1 MKTAFLCVR
10 RTALAFAAFALF
22 ASSFA
27 RAATATATAGQTA
40 TLTVTA
46 DGTTPFTYQWTL
58 NGANIA
64 GATAATYVISNVK
77 LTDAATYSVVVSNSA
92 GSTTSDNA
100 ALTVVPAA
108 SAPTFTTQP
117 ASQTVTAGS
126 AVTFAALASGSPAPA
141 YQWQMNGMNI
151 PGATG
156 TSYTITNT
164 GLSNAGSYTLV
175 ASNTAGSA
183 TSSGAALAVNTVPT
197 ITTQPTNQT
206 VNVGQSATFAIAG
219 SGNPLPAYQW
229 QQSVD
234 GGTTWAKLA
243 NGTAFSGV
251 TTSALL
257 VGSAPASANNS
268 QFRCLITNST
278 GTVTS
283 DGFVLTVIVPPS
295 SLQISIQIN

>member
-22 ASSFA
+22 ASSFT

-58 NGANIA
+58 NGANIT

-108 SAPTFTTQP
+108 SVPTFTTQP

-183 TSSGAALAVNTVPT
+183 TSSGAVLAVNTVPT
-197 ITTQPTNQT
+197 ITTQPANQT
-206 VNVGQSATFAIAG
+206 VNVRPKRHVRDRRQRQSSACLSMAAIRGWRHNLGPTRQRHRLFWRHHLDPAG
-219 SGNPLPAYQW
+219 RQRA
-229 QQSVD
+229 
-234 GGTTWAKLA
+234 
-243 NGTAFSGV
+243 
-251 TTSALL
+251 
-257 VGSAPASANNS
+257 
-268 QFRCLITNST
+268 R
-278 GTVTS
+278 
-283 DGFVLTVIVPPS
+283 
-295 SLQISIQIN
+295 